1 MELTITFIILS
12 ITIFLFIIG
21 KIRADLVALLSL
33 LALTVTG
40 ILDVQEALAGFANS
54 TVIMLAGLF
63 IVGGGIVRTGLAQMA
78 GRFLLR
84 FAGESETRLFILLFL
99 VVAIVGSFISNT
111 GTVAIMLPIV
121 VTMAISMKLSP
132 STYLIPL
139 AFASSL
145 SGFMTLIS
153 TPTNLI
159 VSETLVENGF
169 EKLSFFSITP
179 LGIIA
184 FITGIVYILSVR
196 HLLPKDDRKKR
207 ANQSGRSPNE
217 LIKQYRLSEKLHR
230 VIIPSH
236 SKLVNRVLGELNI
249 PSRYHVIVLAIE
261 HKNGEGFSLLN
272 HPQQE
277 MAGPDSKLQ
286 PNDILYL
293 EGAPENVARFAVDYE
308 LQIEPHD
315 ETEQFVSKTIGIA
328 EALLTPNS
336 KFIHKTISEAGFRK
350 RYGVNVIGVNRKGQ
364 YILENI
370 SDLSLRFGDALLLQ
384 GTWEDI
390 EYLSQDTKDMV
401 IVGQPKKHASE
412 AAAMGKA
419 PIAFGILFMMVMFMV
434 LDIFPTVVSVSIAA
448 IGMILTGC
456 LRNMDDAYSHI
467 NWESLV
473 LIAAMLP
480 MGTALE
486 KTGGIALLSEF
497 VIHYLGEYGPI
508 GILAGIY
515 LLTALF
521 GQFVSNTATAVL
533 FAPIAINAAVGI
545 GANPIPFVMAVAVAA
560 ATSFATP
567 FSTPANALVMTAG
580 NFTFMDFFKVGMP
593 LVLIMFIVMIIF
605 IPIIYPF

>member
-1 MELTITFIILS
+1 MELAITFIILT
-12 ITIFLFIIG
+12 ITIVLFISG
-21 KIRADLVALLSL
+21 KLRADLVALLSL

-40 ILDVQEALAGFANS
+40 ILNVQEALAGFASS

-84 FAGESETRLFILLFL
+84 FSGSSETRLFILLFL

-121 VTMAISMKLSP
+121 VSMAISMKLSA
-132 STYLIPL
+132 TTFLIPL

-169 EKLSFFSITP
+169 EKLGFFSITP
-179 LGIIA
+179 LGIVA
-184 FITGIVYILSVR
+184 FVTGIVYILSVR
-196 HLLPKDDRKKR
+196 HLLPKETGKR
-207 ANQSGRSPNE
+207 RTKQNGLSPNE

-230 VIIPSH
+230 VIIPAH
-236 SKLVNRVLGELNI
+236 SKAVGQLLGNLNI

-261 HKNGEGFSLLN
+261 QKNGEGFSLLHN
-272 HPQQE
+272 AHQE
-277 MAGPDSKLQ
+277 MAGPESQLQ

-293 EGAPENVARFAVDYE
+293 EGTPESVARFAVDYD

-315 ETEQFVSKTIGIA
+315 DTERLVSKTIGIA

-336 KFIHKTISEAGFRK
+336 KFIHKTVSEAGFRK
-350 RYGVNVIGVNRKGQ
+350 RYGVNVIGINRKGK
-364 YILENI
+364 YLLENI

-390 EYLSQDTKDMV
+390 EYLSKDTTDMV
-401 IVGQPKKHASE
+401 IVGQPEKYASE
-412 AAAMGKA
+412 AAAQGKA
-419 PIAFGILFMMVMFMV
+419 PIALAILLMMVLFMV
-434 LDIFPTVVSVSIAA
+434 LDIFPTAVSVSLAA

-456 LRNMDDAYSHI
+456 LRNMDDAYNHI

-486 KTGGIALLSEF
+486 KTGGISLLSEA
-497 VIHYLGEYGPI
+497 VIQYLGGFGPI

-533 FAPIAINAAVGI
+533 FAPIAINAAI
-545 GANPIPFVMAVAVAA
+545 GLDLNPVPFVMAVAVAA

-593 LVLIMFIVMIIF
+593 LVLIMFFVMIIF
-605 IPIIYPF
+605 IPMIYPF